1 MQPLKIRKHLNEE
14 RTCVRLCSIWKLNAS
29 EKQRRK
35 RAVFIAFWGNSS
47 QIRENMERWW
57 KKWINEK
64 GKRIFL
70 QRLMELD
77 WRSRRISWSL
87 TLKWSSFQSLHVFFS
102 QNSDVNQE
110 RPEYHDEKKTFNY
123 NQVSNLSYCNFIGKF
138 IIIGNKQWLHIRVL
152 IFLIKTK
159 ISCKIYFSAYF

>member
-1 MQPLKIRKHLNEE
+1 MKILIYIERKHMQPLKIRKHLNEE

-87 TLKWSSFQSLHVFFS
+87 ALKWSSFQFLHVFFFKIPMLTRKGLNIMMRKRLS
-102 QNSDVNQE
+102 TII
-110 RPEYHDEKKTFNY
+110 RFLTYHIVT
-123 NQVSNLSYCNFIGKF
+123 S
-138 IIIGNKQWLHIRVL
+138 
-152 IFLIKTK
+152 
-159 ISCKIYFSAYF
+159 